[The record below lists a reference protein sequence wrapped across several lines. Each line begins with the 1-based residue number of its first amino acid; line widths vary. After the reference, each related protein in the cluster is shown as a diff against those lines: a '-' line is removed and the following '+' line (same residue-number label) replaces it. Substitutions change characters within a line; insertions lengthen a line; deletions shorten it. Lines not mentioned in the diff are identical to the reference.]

1 MKKCMLLIALAAL
14 AAGTAFAQEGAE
26 DSQGRKGK
34 EWNRDGQGRN
44 RAERMLVR
52 DKERPGNPMTDEMR
66 AELRAEHEA
75 IRDLAGAIRIE
86 TDDAKK
92 AALVDQLRVKLGE
105 VADRM
110 QAKQA
115 ERLVQAEQRLGELK
129 ERIEYAKT
137 HRDELVEEHLQ
148 NILAGKRP
156 PPHGGFKNFPN
167 AKHGM
172 PADGPDGEEMAPPP
186 PGEEMP
192 EDMPPPDE

>member
-1 MKKCMLLIALAAL
+1 MKKCMLMIAIAAL
-14 AAGTAFAQEGAE
+14 AAGTACAQEGGE
-26 DSQGRKGK
+26 DSQGQKGK
-34 EWNRDGQGRN
+34 AWNRDGQGRN
-44 RAERMLVR
+44 REERMLVR
-52 DKERPGNPMTDEMR
+52 DKDRPGNPMTDEMR

-86 TDDAKK
+86 TDGAKK

-156 PPHGGFKNFPN
+156 PHPGGFKNFPN

-172 PADGPDGEEMAPPP
+172 PEDGPEGDEMAPPP
-186 PGEEMP
+186 PGDEMP
-192 EDMPPPDE
+192 DDMPPAE

>member
-1 MKKCMLLIALAAL
+1 MKKCMLMIAIAAL
-14 AAGTAFAQEGAE
+14 AAGTACAQEGGE
-26 DSQGRKGK
+26 DSHGRKDK
-34 EWNRDGQGRN
+34 ARN

-52 DKERPGNPMTDEMR
+52 DKERPDNPMTDEMR

-86 TDDAKK
+86 TDDAQK

-105 VADRM
+105 AADRM
-110 QAKQA
+110 QTLQA
-115 ERLVQAEQRLGELK
+115 ERLVQAEQRLGKLK

-172 PADGPDGEEMAPPP
+172 PEDGPGGEEMAPPP

-192 EDMPPPDE
+192 EDMPPAE